1 MNFAEAR
8 FWGLLLAGLGGIA
21 LLRLLFRFLPVLT
34 RELFDKLALFSLGL
48 FLLLC
53 VSQVTFVIFLT
64 VAVGSFVGL
73 KWVLRHEERARQR
86 YLFLLIP
93 LQLLPLVFYKYSN
106 FAVNQVLG
114 LDVPA
119 LRNLLIPVGISFYS
133 FQKVAF
139 VVDTLVFK
147 QPLPRFL
154 DYLNFAGFFPQIV
167 AGPIERR
174 KDLLPQ
180 MEQFRFRWSAAGINE
195 GAGWIALGMFF
206 KMCLADNLA
215 AFFDGSAVANA
226 YLIWTDNVLFGLRIY
241 YDFAGYSLIAVGLA
255 RCLGVKLTLNFLSP
269 YCSTSMVEFWRR
281 WHITLS
287 QWFRDYVYLPLGGGR
302 VRWWAF
308 NVALVFVVSGIWHGA
323 GWNFFLWGAI
333 HGAALIVNRLLG
345 QKIKPPAVLC
355 WLLTMLA
362 SFCAWLSFYETRT
375 PVLALKMK
383 ALFTPRAYEF
393 AALRAAADHW
403 LKPDGLVMVCFLALT
418 GGVLLLEWLSI
429 ARRATPFYFLQRP
442 KVLAVLIIL
451 TVLLAPEK
459 NNGFIYFAF

>member
-154 DYLNFAGFFPQIV
+154 D
-167 AGPIERR
+167 
-174 KDLLPQ
+174 
-180 MEQFRFRWSAAGINE
+180 
-195 GAGWIALGMFF
+195 
-206 KMCLADNLA
+206 
-215 AFFDGSAVANA
+215 
-226 YLIWTDNVLFGLRIY
+226 
-241 YDFAGYSLIAVGLA
+241 
-255 RCLGVKLTLNFLSP
+255 
-269 YCSTSMVEFWRR
+269 
-281 WHITLS
+281 
-287 QWFRDYVYLPLGGGR
+287 
-302 VRWWAF
+302 
-308 NVALVFVVSGIWHGA
+308 
-323 GWNFFLWGAI
+323 
-333 HGAALIVNRLLG
+333 
-345 QKIKPPAVLC
+345 
-355 WLLTMLA
+355 
-362 SFCAWLSFYETRT
+362 
-375 PVLALKMK
+375 
-383 ALFTPRAYEF
+383 
-393 AALRAAADHW
+393 
-403 LKPDGLVMVCFLALT
+403 
-418 GGVLLLEWLSI
+418 
-429 ARRATPFYFLQRP
+429 
-442 KVLAVLIIL
+442 
-451 TVLLAPEK
+451 
-459 NNGFIYFAF
+459 